1 MLIEIQNLSKTYEG
15 EVSCQALK
23 KASLKIEKGDFVSV
37 VGRSGSGKSTL
48 LNCMAGLDIPQEGK
62 VVIDGID
69 IYNLSEDQR
78 AIFRREYLGM
88 IFQQYHLIPILTA
101 KENVLVPL
109 TFENGREKEG
119 RAEKILEK
127 VGLKGKGDNIPNQ
140 LSGGESQRVAI
151 ARALINKPI
160 IILADEPTG
169 NLDHDN
175 SKVIMGILRELNR
188 KGQTIIMVTHDMECA
203 KYGNKII
210 SIDDGIITDIR
221 DKEVKNGRKEREG
234 PQ

>member
-1 MLIEIQNLSKTYEG
+1 MLIEIRDLSKTYDG
-15 EVSCQALK
+15 EVSCHALK
-23 KASLKIEKGDFVSV
+23 EVSLDIKKGDFVSV

-48 LNCMAGLDIPQEGK
+48 LNCMAGLDIPQEGR

-69 IYNLSEDQR
+69 IYSLSEDQR

-109 TFENGREKEG
+109 SFEKGKGKEEK
-119 RAEKILEK
+119 AEKILER
-127 VGLKGKGDNIPNQ
+127 VGLKGKGGNIPNQ

-151 ARALINKPI
+151 ARALANNPVM
-160 IILADEPTG
+160 ILADEPTG
-169 NLDHDN
+169 NLDHET
-175 SKVIMGILRELNR
+175 SRVIMDILRELN
-188 KGQTIIMVTHDMECA
+188 KEGQTIIMVTHDMECA

-210 SIDDGIITDIR
+210 SIDDGVITSV
-221 DKEVKNGRKEREG
+221 KEKGGEE
-234 PQ
+234 